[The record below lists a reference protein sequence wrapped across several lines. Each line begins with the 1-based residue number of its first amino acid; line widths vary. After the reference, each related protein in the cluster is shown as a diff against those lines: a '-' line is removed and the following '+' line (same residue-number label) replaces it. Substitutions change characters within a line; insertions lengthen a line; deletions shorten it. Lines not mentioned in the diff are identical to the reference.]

1 MFAQCRSFDKRALN
15 FTRKPHVHIKEINAR
30 LFFYRYRGFPSLH
43 RLIPSALE
51 TALMVSDGMQNGNH
65 FDTIKNT
72 ITKGML
78 PHEQRIY
85 EATAYF

>member
-1 MFAQCRSFDKRALN
+1 
-15 FTRKPHVHIKEINAR
+15 
-30 LFFYRYRGFPSLH
+30 
-43 RLIPSALE
+43 
-51 TALMVSDGMQNGNH
+51 MVSGGMKNKNH

-85 EATAYF
+85 RSYSVFLA